1 MNMLKKIFLA
11 IIFLM
16 PVLGANASEPKLY
29 EMPRTQVFP
38 IKSSETG
45 GQYEL
50 YIKLPEGYADN
61 NDTKYPVIYLTD
73 AVMHIELFSALTA
86 VLFKNTILV
95 GISWQKDIDEKLQR
109 KHGEHVSRRKDFT
122 IKKSSDPIKQAK
134 YQYGQ
139 AKNHLAFIR
148 NDVINHIEKTYKT
161 IPSNRTYFGYSLGG
175 LFGAYILMT
184 QPDTFKNYILGS
196 PDFRNRMPTLSE
208 LASNT
213 MSKHKALNAN
223 VFIAYGSL
231 EKKLGTNA
239 EDFITFLKNK
249 NDQTLSLKHLIIEGD
264 HETAFPMTGIRS
276 ITWLAGLTEN
286 KE

>member
-1 MNMLKKIFLA
+1 MNMMKKIFLA
-11 IIFLM
+11 IMFLM
-16 PVLGANASEPKLY
+16 PTIGVEASEPKLY

-38 IKSSETG
+38 LKNSETG

-61 NDTKYPVIYLTD
+61 NNKKYSVIYLTD
-73 AVMHIELFSALTA
+73 AVMHIELFSAVTA

-95 GISWQKDIDEKLQR
+95 GISWQKDINEKLQR
-109 KHGEHVSRRKDFT
+109 EHGEHVSRRRDYT
-122 IKKSSDPIKQAK
+122 IKKSNNSIKQAK

-139 AKNHLAFIR
+139 AKNHLEFIR
-148 NDVINHIEKTYKT
+148 NDVINHVEKTYQT
-161 IPSNRTYFGYSLGG
+161 IPGNRTYFGYSLGG

-196 PDFRNRMPTLSE
+196 PDFRNNIPILSE

-223 VFIAYGSL
+223 VFIAYGSS
-231 EKKLGTNA
+231 EKKLGINA
-239 EDFITFLKNK
+239 EEFITLLKNK
-249 NDQTLSLKHLIIEGD
+249 NDETLSLKNLVIEGD

-276 ITWLAGLTEN
+276 ITWLSGLTGN